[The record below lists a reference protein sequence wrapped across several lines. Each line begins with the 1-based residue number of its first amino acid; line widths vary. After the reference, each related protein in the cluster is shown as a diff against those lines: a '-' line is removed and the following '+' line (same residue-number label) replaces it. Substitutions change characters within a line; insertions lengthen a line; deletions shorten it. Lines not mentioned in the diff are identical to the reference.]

1 MDGIGRI
8 IFKERERLGI
18 TQNELCAGICSVTTL
33 SRLEWTEAN
42 TGKWNIDVFLQRLGK
57 SQDKFWTIVHIGDY
71 ELMELRRNIWNNI
84 LYGSIEQAK
93 KDIEVYRECVN
104 LESVHEQFLDKCYGM
119 IKGKRENDW
128 KAALEFLKQAIGR
141 TVPEFRIENLE
152 RLVIG
157 RDEMQIILFMAE
169 AYAHLGEEE
178 KAQGIAEKLLKNI
191 QRREWDAEELVKIY
205 PKVVS
210 VYTDFLKKKDEY
222 EEVICYSQKAVEML
236 VDNGILFLTAE
247 LLEKVVWGLERRK
260 EAEERRF
267 SMNEEMQYAQ
277 SKANIAV
284 LRELWR
290 EYGNFPEECM
300 LYCTNVQKDISVSNE
315 IIAKCRRLCNLSQEK
330 ISEDVCTVEHFSR
343 IETGKCSPMEKSYRG
358 LMEKMNQAQER
369 NRFFIN
375 AQEYYIHEKVRQI
388 EKRISGQEMKKAA
401 DEWKKLRNEI
411 SDDSLNNQQYI
422 IRYDAMLKLH
432 DKTIS
437 REEYLQELEEA
448 LHLTMPRFE
457 RIDIINW
464 PLSRNEI
471 FLLVNIAGGYY
482 TLGRK
487 KEAEQIYYA
496 LMDYIEQSS
505 VNNIYYVTEY
515 RLLAYNVGLMEGME
529 HNYNKSK
536 EILEHGIE
544 SCMVAGRDEML
555 PSFLYCLG
563 WVMREEGREENEEK
577 ARQILKQAFYL
588 GNMLKLP
595 KLCNEICNYYEEEWN
610 EEII

>member
-1 MDGIGRI
+1 
-8 IFKERERLGI
+8 
-18 TQNELCAGICSVTTL
+18 
-33 SRLEWTEAN
+33 
-42 TGKWNIDVFLQRLGK
+42 
-57 SQDKFWTIVHIGDY
+57 
-71 ELMELRRNIWNNI
+71 
-84 LYGSIEQAK
+84 
-93 KDIEVYRECVN
+93 
-104 LESVHEQFLDKCYGM
+104 
-119 IKGKRENDW
+119 
-128 KAALEFLKQAIGR
+128 
-141 TVPEFRIENLE
+141 
-152 RLVIG
+152 
-157 RDEMQIILFMAE
+157 
-169 AYAHLGEEE
+169 
-178 KAQGIAEKLLKNI
+178 
-191 QRREWDAEELVKIY
+191 
-205 PKVVS
+205 
-210 VYTDFLKKKDEY
+210 
-222 EEVICYSQKAVEML
+222 ML
-236 VDNGILFLTAE
+236 ADNGILFLAAE
-247 LLEKVVWGLERRK
+247 LSEKVVWGLERRK

-267 SMNEEMQYAQ
+267 SLDEEMQYMQ
-277 SKANIAV
+277 NKANIAV

-401 DEWKKLRNEI
+401 DEWKKLRKEI
-411 SDDSLNNQQYI
+411 SDDTLNNQQYI
-422 IRYDAMLKLH
+422 AKYDAFMKLH
-432 DKTIS
+432 NKKIS
-437 REEYLQELEEA
+437 FQEYIQELEAA

-457 RIDIINW
+457 RMDIINW

-487 KEAEQIYYA
+487 KEAKQIYYA
-496 LMDYIEQSS
+496 LMDYIKQSS
-505 VNNIYYVTEY
+505 VDKIYYVTEY